1 MRNNLPFCEKQY
13 PVPMCQRDAVQ
24 RQLNRANFDRS
35 FCPNFSLTATPL
47 TALFKGKNK
56 WRCTGSLEGFLFENL
71 STFVG
76 QNFPLRFSYSEVR
89 PPTPSDKLF
98 RVSSWLKLPSNFVA
112 KNMNNHQK
120 TPNWATL
127 SVSYH
132 LVRNCS
138 RVLSLKMTFCIFGG
152 RKESSTVCVSL
163 KRYHEAFGHFGSWKT
178 WQALRAEVWWT
189 NMNRD
194 VKKVIKCC
202 IVCQKAK
209 ITQNFHSSL
218 HAIIPNKRKELLTL
232 DLYGPLPHRSR
243 GRLLRLG
250 GQKSLMKMKLK
261 LCILR

>member
-13 PVPMCQRDAVQ
+13 PVPMCHRDAVQ

-56 WRCTGSLEGFLFENL
+56 WRWTGSREASYLRTCRLLSGRISRYALAIQKFNFELVHIPGTKNITADCL
-71 STFVG
+71 SR
-76 QNFPLRFSYSEVR
+76 LAAVR
-89 PPTPSDKLF
+89 PPTASDKLF

-127 SVSYH
+127 SVS
-132 LVRNCS
+132 

-163 KRYHEAFGHFGSWKT
+163 KRS
-178 WQALRAEVWWT
+178 
-189 NMNRD
+189 N
-194 VKKVIKCC
+194 
-202 IVCQKAK
+202 
-209 ITQNFHSSL
+209 SSL
-218 HAIIPNKRKELLTL
+218 YGNTMRLLVIL
-232 DLYGPLPHRSR
+232 DH
-243 GRLLRLG
+243 GRLGRHCELRSG
-250 GQKSLMKMKLK
+250 GQT
-261 LCILR
+261 